1 MDENLIGLRI
11 KKHRLLEGITLKE
24 LATRC
29 GVTSSLLSQ
38 IEKGKASPSLSTL
51 RKIAVELQT
60 TVGNFF
66 DGEEGKEAEVMH
78 MVMRAEQ
85 RKRLDDND
93 ANVTM
98 WSLSDQLPFKLMQ
111 PMVFTFHGIRADSGF
126 RYQHFGQE
134 FIVVLSGELIVKH
147 GIDTYQ
153 LNTGD
158 SMYFDSSIPHVFL
171 NAHEGTTEIISV
183 NSPPSF

>member
-11 KKHRLLEGITLKE
+11 KKHRLIEGITLKE
-24 LATRC
+24 LASRC
-29 GVTSSLLSQ
+29 NVTSSLLSQ

-66 DGEEGKEAEVMH
+66 DGDEGTKAEVAH
-78 MVMRAEQ
+78 MVVRAQQ

-98 WSLSDQLPFKLMQ
+98 WSLSEQLPFKLMQ
-111 PMVFTFHGIRADSGF
+111 PMVFTFHGIKADSGF

-147 GIDTYQ
+147 GIETYH
-153 LNTGD
+153 LKTGD

-171 NAHEGTTEIISV
+171 NAHEGTTELISV